1 MKTHLK
7 LSFPLLLLTSILAGC
22 SSTPQVA
29 SDWEQQQYC
38 YTDETITQNNDVIDS
53 RKTVDCTDRPA
64 ENWRRQLGVADT
76 CREYLY
82 NVRLNNR
89 IERRRGYVCQKMDGS
104 WEIVPTG
111 S

>member
-1 MKTHLK
+1 MKTLLP
-7 LSFPLLLLTSILAGC
+7 LSLLIVTSVLAGC
-22 SSTPQVA
+22 SSTPQV

-38 YTDETITQNNDVIDS
+38 YTDETITQNNGVIDS
-53 RKTVDCTDRPA
+53 RKSVECTDRPA

-111 S
+111 M

>member
-1 MKTHLK
+1 MLK
-7 LSFPLLLLTSILAGC
+7 PLLSLSLATSILAGC
-22 SSTPQVA
+22 SSVPQESA
-29 SDWEQQQYC
+29 WNQQQYC
-38 YTDETITQNNDVIDS
+38 YTDETITDDNGMINAH
-53 RKTVDCTDRPA
+53 KTIECTDRPA